1 MMCICTFKSY
11 YYQVPLPLPPLPT
24 FSPDCTFLEP
34 YSVVQM
40 VAPAINQ
47 VRNVPVSFKSFC
59 LIFTSN
65 QGMDRSVENIDTN
78 LENKISGV
86 KA

>member
-24 FSPDCTFLEP
+24 SPPDRTFLEP

-47 VRNVPVSFKSFC
+47 VRTVPFSFMSFC
-59 LIFTSN
+59 SIFTSN
-65 QGMDRSVENIDTN
+65 QGMDRSVENTDTD

-86 KA
+86 KV